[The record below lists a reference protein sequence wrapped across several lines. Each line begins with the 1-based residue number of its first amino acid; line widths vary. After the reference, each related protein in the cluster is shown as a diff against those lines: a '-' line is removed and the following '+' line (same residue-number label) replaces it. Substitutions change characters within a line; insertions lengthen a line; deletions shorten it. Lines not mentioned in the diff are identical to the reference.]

1 MTLRGWANSAIPALQ
16 WKASAQ
22 IGDGMYLNFFGLK
35 EQPFGVTPDPRF
47 LYLSEAHKE
56 ALASLYYGIEA
67 NRGFIGLIAQPGMG
81 KTTMIFHL
89 LETFRTTARIAFL
102 FQTHCNSREFMRLLL
117 AELGCEEDTQDL
129 VRMYDEF
136 NKRLLQIAQ
145 EGHRLIVVVD
155 EAQNL
160 ETEVLET
167 LRLLSNFE
175 TSQAKLMHIILA
187 GQPALAQKL
196 ASPRLTQLRQR
207 VSIVQGLA
215 PLSHEEVKIYI
226 EHRLRVAGYRGVPIF
241 SAEAYEAIANT
252 TEGIP
257 RNINNFCFNALSL
270 ACALRKKTVD
280 LDVVKEVLADLDIQ
294 KLTQGVPSE
303 AMESRYRALQD
314 VASSPAEAETYTE
327 ISNAAEAAA
336 YMQQVATKLRTWR
349 ESLGKAPSGVVRD
362 SAAQTTTEGK
372 R

>member
-1 MTLRGWANSAIPALQ
+1 
-16 WKASAQ
+16 
-22 IGDGMYLNFFGLK
+22 MYLNFFGLS

-81 KTTMIFHL
+81 KTTMLFHL
-89 LETFRTTARIAFL
+89 LETFRSSARIAFL
-102 FQTHCNSREFMRLLL
+102 FQTHCNSKEFMRLLL

-129 VRMYDEF
+129 VKMYDEF

-160 ETEVLET
+160 EDEVLET

-175 TSQAKLMHIILA
+175 TSKAKLMHIILA

-196 ASPRLTQLRQR
+196 AGPRLTQLRQR

-215 PLSHEEVKIYI
+215 PLSHGEVKNYV
-226 EHRLRVAGYRGVPIF
+226 EHRLRVAGYRGAPIF
-241 SAEAYEAIANT
+241 TADAYESIAT
-252 TEGIP
+252 ATEGIP

-270 ACALRKKTVD
+270 ACALGKKNVD
-280 LDVVKEVLADLDIQ
+280 ADVVNEVLADLDIQ
-294 KLTQGVPSE
+294 KLTWGLPSE
-303 AMESRYRALQD
+303 TLGTPFHPMPD
-314 VASSPAEAETYTE
+314 PPSSPTEPETYAE

-336 YMQQVATKLRTWR
+336 YMQQVALKLRDWR
-349 ESLGKAPSGVVRD
+349 QSVEKAAGGSLPG
-362 SAAQTTTEGK
+362 AQTVPAINADDRG
-372 R
+372 RR

>member
-1 MTLRGWANSAIPALQ
+1 L
-16 WKASAQ
+16 
-22 IGDGMYLNFFGLK
+22 YLNFFGMK

-47 LYLSEAHKE
+47 LYLSESHKE

-81 KTTMIFHL
+81 KTTMLFHM
-89 LETFRTTARIAFL
+89 LETFRTSARIAFL

-136 NKRLLQIAQ
+136 NTRLLKIAE
-145 EGHRLIVVVD
+145 EGNRLIVVVD

-160 ETEVLET
+160 EPEVLET

-175 TSQAKLMHIILA
+175 TSKAKLMHIILA

-196 ASPRLTQLRQR
+196 ASPGLAQLRQR

-215 PLSHEEVKIYI
+215 PLPAWEVKNYV
-226 EHRLRVAGYRGVPIF
+226 EHRLRIAGYRGSPIF
-241 SAEAYEAIANT
+241 TDRAYESMAVA

-257 RNINNFCFNALSL
+257 RNVNNFCFNALSI
-270 ACALRKKTVD
+270 ACALRKRTIDSDVVNEVLSD
-280 LDVVKEVLADLDIQ
+280 LDLHRLIWG
-294 KLTQGVPSE
+294 LPSE
-303 AMESRYRALQD
+303 
-314 VASSPAEAETYTE
+314 SPVLDSPYTTPAVTNSGAEAEMRRD

-336 YMQQVATKLRTWR
+336 YMQQVALKLRSWR
-349 ESLGKAPSGVVRD
+349 ESLDKGTR
-362 SAAQTTTEGK
+362 
-372 R
+372 

>member
-1 MTLRGWANSAIPALQ
+1 
-16 WKASAQ
+16 
-22 IGDGMYLNFFGLK
+22 MYLNFFGLK

-81 KTTMIFHL
+81 KTTMLFHL
-89 LETFRTTARIAFL
+89 LETFRTSARIAFL

-136 NKRLLQIAQ
+136 NTRLLKIAE
-145 EGHRLIVVVD
+145 EGNRLIVVVD

-160 ETEVLET
+160 EPEVLET

-175 TSQAKLMHIILA
+175 TSKAKLMHIILA

-196 ASPRLTQLRQR
+196 SSPGLAQLRQR

-215 PLSHEEVKIYI
+215 PLAAWEVKNYV
-226 EHRLRVAGYRGVPIF
+226 EHRLRIAGYKGSPIF
-241 SAEAYEAIANT
+241 NPEVYDSIAT
-252 TEGIP
+252 ATEGIP

-270 ACALRKKTVD
+270 ACALRKRTVD
-280 LDVVKEVLADLDIQ
+280 AEVVKEVLSDLDLQ
-294 KLTQGVPSE
+294 KHTWGALAESAADSTPYRVPQ
-303 AMESRYRALQD
+303 AA
-314 VASSPAEAETYTE
+314 ANAAAEPE
-327 ISNAAEAAA
+327 IHREITNPAEAAA
-336 YMQQVATKLRTWR
+336 YMQQVAMKLRSWR
-349 ESLGKAPSGVVRD
+349 ESMDETASGAR
-362 SAAQTTTEGK
+362 GPK

>member
-1 MTLRGWANSAIPALQ
+1 L
-16 WKASAQ
+16 
-22 IGDGMYLNFFGLK
+22 YLKFFGLK

-81 KTTMIFHL
+81 KTTMLFHL
-89 LETFRTTARIAFL
+89 LETFRTSARIAFL

-129 VRMYDEF
+129 VHMYDEF
-136 NKRLLQIAQ
+136 NTRLLKIAE
-145 EGHRLIVVVD
+145 EGNRLIVVVD

-160 ETEVLET
+160 EPEVLET

-175 TSQAKLMHIILA
+175 TSKAKLMHIILA

-196 ASPRLTQLRQR
+196 SSPGLAQLRQR

-215 PLSHEEVKIYI
+215 PLPAWEVKNYV
-226 EHRLRVAGYRGVPIF
+226 EHRLRIAGYKGSPIF
-241 SAEAYEAIANT
+241 SDEVFESIAT
-252 TEGIP
+252 ATEGIP

-270 ACALRKKTVD
+270 ACALRKRTVD
-280 LDVVKEVLADLDIQ
+280 AEVVKEVLSDLDLQ
-294 KLTQGVPSE
+294 KLTWGTLAESVADSTPYHAPE
-303 AMESRYRALQD
+303 AAANL
-314 VASSPAEAETYTE
+314 AAEPEVHRE
-327 ISNAAEAAA
+327 ITNPAEAAA
-336 YMQQVATKLRTWR
+336 YMQQVAMKLRSWR
-349 ESLGKAPSGVVRD
+349 ESMDETASGAR
-362 SAAQTTTEGK
+362 GPK

>member
-1 MTLRGWANSAIPALQ
+1 LGERAL
-16 WKASAQ
+16 
-22 IGDGMYLNFFGLK
+22 YLNFFGLK

-81 KTTMIFHL
+81 KTTMLFHM
-89 LETFRTTARIAFL
+89 LETFRTSAHIAFL

-136 NKRLLQIAQ
+136 NTRLLKIAE
-145 EGHRLIVVVD
+145 EGNRLIVVVD

-160 ETEVLET
+160 EPEVLET

-175 TSQAKLMHIILA
+175 TAKAKLMHIILA

-196 ASPRLTQLRQR
+196 STPSLAQLRQR
-207 VSIVQGLA
+207 ISIVQGLA
-215 PLSHEEVKIYI
+215 PLPAWEVKNYV
-226 EHRLRVAGYRGVPIF
+226 EHRLRIAGYKGGPIF
-241 SAEAYEAIANT
+241 TSELYDSIT
-252 TEGIP
+252 TATDGIP
-257 RNINNFCFNALSL
+257 RNINNFCFSALSV
-270 ACALRKKTVD
+270 ACALRKRTVD
-280 LDVVKEVLADLDIQ
+280 AEVFKEVMADLDLQ
-294 KLTQGVPSE
+294 RLTWGTLSHPAITEPYTAIPVMPNSE
-303 AMESRYRALQD
+303 RE
-314 VASSPAEAETYTE
+314 PE
-327 ISNAAEAAA
+327 IHREITSAAEAAA
-336 YMQQVATKLRTWR
+336 YMQHIALKLRNWR
-349 ESLGKAPSGVVRD
+349 ESMDKAASG
-362 SAAQTTTEGK
+362 AQGPK

>member
-1 MTLRGWANSAIPALQ
+1 
-16 WKASAQ
+16 
-22 IGDGMYLNFFGLK
+22 MYLNFFGLK

-81 KTTMIFHL
+81 KTTMLFHL
-89 LETFRTTARIAFL
+89 LETFRTSARIAFL

-136 NKRLLQIAQ
+136 NKRLVQIAA
-145 EGHRLIVVVD
+145 EGNRLIVVVD

-160 ETEVLET
+160 EPEVLET

-196 ASPRLTQLRQR
+196 ASPAL
-207 VSIVQGLA
+207 V
-215 PLSHEEVKIYI
+215 P
-226 EHRLRVAGYRGVPIF
+226 VAAAGVDRAGPGAAF
-241 SAEAYEAIANT
+241 RMRKSKTMWNT
-252 TEGIP
+252 G
-257 RNINNFCFNALSL
+257 
-270 ACALRKKTVD
+270 CALPGTEALPFSPTRPTSPSRWPPRASQERK
-280 LDVVKEVLADLDIQ
+280 
-294 KLTQGVPSE
+294 
-303 AMESRYRALQD
+303 
-314 VASSPAEAETYTE
+314 
-327 ISNAAEAAA
+327 
-336 YMQQVATKLRTWR
+336 
-349 ESLGKAPSGVVRD
+349 
-362 SAAQTTTEGK
+362 
-372 R
+372 

>member
-1 MTLRGWANSAIPALQ
+1 
-16 WKASAQ
+16 
-22 IGDGMYLNFFGLK
+22 MYINFFGLR

-81 KTTMIFHL
+81 KTTMLFHM
-89 LETFRTTARIAFL
+89 LETFRTSARIAFL

-129 VRMYDEF
+129 VRMYDQF
-136 NKRLLQIAQ
+136 NTRLLKIAE
-145 EGHRLIVVVD
+145 EGNRLIVVVD

-160 ETEVLET
+160 EPEVLET

-175 TSQAKLMHIILA
+175 TSTAKLMHIVLA
-187 GQPALAQKL
+187 GQPSLAQKL
-196 ASPRLTQLRQR
+196 STPGLAQLRQR

-215 PLSHEEVKIYI
+215 PLPAWEVKNYI
-226 EHRLRVAGYRGVPIF
+226 EHRLRTAGYRGVPIF
-241 SAEAYEAIANT
+241 AKEVYETIWKA

-280 LDVVKEVLADLDIQ
+280 AELVNEVLSDLDLQ
-294 KLTQGVPSE
+294 KLMWV
-303 AMESRYRALQD
+303 AAAESPV
-314 VASSPAEAETYTE
+314 VASPFSAKSAPVSAEVEPETHSE
-327 ISNAAEAAA
+327 ITSAAEAAA
-336 YMQQVATKLRTWR
+336 YMKEVTLKLRNWR
-349 ESLGKAPSGVVRD
+349 ESMDKTVAGARVTR
-362 SAAQTTTEGK
+362 

>member
-1 MTLRGWANSAIPALQ
+1 L
-16 WKASAQ
+16 
-22 IGDGMYLNFFGLK
+22 YLNFFGLK

-81 KTTMIFHL
+81 KTTMLFHM
-89 LETFRTTARIAFL
+89 LETFRTSARIAFL

-129 VRMYDEF
+129 VKMYDEF
-136 NKRLLQIAQ
+136 NTRLLQIAE
-145 EGHRLIVVVD
+145 EGNRLIVVVD

-160 ETEVLET
+160 EPEVLET

-175 TSQAKLMHIILA
+175 TSKAKLMHIILA

-196 ASPRLTQLRQR
+196 STPGLAQLRQR

-215 PLSHEEVKIYI
+215 PLPAWEVKNYV
-226 EHRLRVAGYRGVPIF
+226 EHRLRIAGYRGAPIF
-241 SAEAYEAIANT
+241 TSDVYDSISTA

-270 ACALRKKTVD
+270 ACALRKRTVD
-280 LDVVKEVLADLDIQ
+280 AEVVKEVMSDLDLQ
-294 KLTQGVPSE
+294 KLTWGAPSE
-303 AMESRYRALQD
+303 IPIVSTPFSAEPAA
-314 VASSPAEAETYTE
+314 ASSEAETGVHRE
-327 ISNAAEAAA
+327 ITNAAEAAA
-336 YMQQVATKLRTWR
+336 YMQQVALKLRNWR
-349 ESLGKAPSGVVRD
+349 ESMDKTAGAPAR
-362 SAAQTTTEGK
+362 
-372 R
+372 RR